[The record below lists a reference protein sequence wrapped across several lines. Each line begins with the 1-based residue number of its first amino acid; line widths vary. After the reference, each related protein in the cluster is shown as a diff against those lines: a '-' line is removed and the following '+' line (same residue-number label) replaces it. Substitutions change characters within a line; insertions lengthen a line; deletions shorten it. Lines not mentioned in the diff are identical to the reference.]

1 MMTAASAN
9 APGSTSAG
17 PSRRVVVAMSGGVD
31 SSVAALLLQQQGYD
45 PIGVTMKLYDIADD
59 PATLPPAYR
68 GCCTLDDVE
77 DARAVCR
84 ILGIPHYTLSVQRQF
99 RRFVIDYFRR
109 EYETGRTPHPCI
121 ACNDKIKFTFLAQ
134 RARTMQAAFVA
145 TGHYA
150 RIVPANADDDVAANA
165 VVAGIAAAAESPA
178 DANAAARARRYTAAG
193 AHCPTGGDVADIAAA
208 GANRLAD
215 AAAADIA
222 AAGAN
227 CPAGAAAAR
236 RYTLRRGL
244 DAAKDQSYVLFG
256 MRQEQLAA
264 TLMPVGHYPKDEIRR
279 LAAAAGFPNA
289 HKPDSQDICFIPD
302 GDYREFL
309 RRSAADRPGDIV
321 DDHGNI
327 LGQHEGIQYFTIGQ
341 RRGLGLPG
349 GGAPRFV
356 IRLEPDTRRVVVGS
370 ETDLYTDTLCAAP
383 VSWIAGSPPPPDT
396 PVTVKIRYKFSE
408 APATL
413 TPFTG
418 ADPAAAGTGADPP
431 GADTAGAPA
440 ALVRFAEPQRAV
452 TPGQAAVFY
461 QGDTVLGGGPIT
473 SPAVAESAV
482 PD

>member
-1 MMTAASAN
+1 MAPIPAGFCWNDGFAPQSPDRIRNPGCHRTHLTIDEKPHSGHNYPMTATNAN
-9 APGSTSAG
+9 AAG
-17 PSRRVVVAMSGGVD
+17 ASSPNRVVVAMSGGVD
-31 SSVAALLLQQQGYD
+31 SSVAALLLRRQGYD
-45 PIGVTMKLYDIADD
+45 AIGVTMKLYDIDQTD
-59 PATLPPAYR
+59 LPEAYR

-134 RARTMQAAFVA
+134 RARTMQAAYVA

-150 RIVPANADDDVAANA
+150 RIVPTDDD
-165 VVAGIAAAAESPA
+165 
-178 DANAAARARRYTAAG
+178 
-193 AHCPTGGDVADIAAA
+193 GDD
-208 GANRLAD
+208 GDN
-215 AAAADIA
+215 
-222 AAGAN
+222 
-227 CPAGAAAAR
+227 PAAAAR
-236 RYTLRRGL
+236 RRYALQRGR

-279 LAAAAGFPNA
+279 LADDAGFPNA

-302 GDYREFL
+302 GDYRDFL
-309 RRSAADRPGDIV
+309 RQNADDHHPGDIV

-327 LGQHEGIQYFTIGQ
+327 LGRHDGIRYFTIGQ

-349 GGAPRFV
+349 GGAPKFV

-383 VSWIAGSPPPPDT
+383 VSWIAGHPPPPDT

-408 APATL
+408 APAIL
-413 TPFTG
+413 TPI
-418 ADPAAAGTGADPP
+418 AAAGDAGGD
-431 GADTAGAPA
+431 GAPA
-440 ALVRFAEPQRAV
+440 VRVRFAEPQRAI

-461 QGDTVLGGGPIT
+461 RGDTVLGGGPIAST
-473 SPAVAESAV
+473 GIS
-482 PD
+482 D